1 MMKHNR
7 NLKKSLAAVLI
18 SIAIFFVVYL
28 ALRTYEYHTYIANTN
43 LKLITILNSLAD
55 RYPDIS
61 NIDKAKLINMPID
74 PKAYTFSYQLGIN
87 TAHDSLVTENE
98 ALHTFSM
105 VAEIIILCLM
115 CISIIG
121 IFVFYNHRKD
131 RELKKIS
138 HYLEQL
144 NLGNYSLE
152 IDDMSEDELS
162 ILKCELYKTT
172 VMLKESAANS
182 LSDKM
187 KLKESL
193 SDISHQLKTPLTSI
207 QITLDNLTDH
217 PDMDTQTRIQFIR
230 DIKREITNIQF
241 LVQSLLKLSRL
252 EANTVVFIRKNI
264 TTKAIVSKALQNVSI
279 LCDLKDISINLTGTN
294 EHYVL
299 CDERWH
305 VEAVTNIIKNC
316 IEHSFNGSKLDINL
330 EQNHLYTSITIRDY
344 GTGIDEEDK
353 KHLFER
359 FYRGKNASYDSC
371 GIGLSLAKAI
381 IEANNGS
388 ISADS
393 YPDGTAFTIRYY
405 H

>member
-1 MMKHNR
+1 MKHNH
-7 NLKKSLAAVLI
+7 NLKKSMAAVLI
-18 SIAIFFVVYL
+18 TVAIFLVVYL
-28 ALRTYEYHTYIANTN
+28 ALRTYEYHTYTANTN
-43 LKLITILNSLAD
+43 LKLITILNSLSD

-74 PKAYTFSYQLGIN
+74 PEAYTFSYRLGIN
-87 TAHDSLVTENE
+87 TSHDSLVAENA
-98 ALHTFSM
+98 ALHSFSM

-121 IFVFYNHRKD
+121 IFVCYNHRKD

-138 HYLEQL
+138 NYLEQL

-172 VMLKESAANS
+172 VMLKESSTNS

-207 QITLDNLTDH
+207 LVTLDNLTDH
-217 PDMDTQTRIQFIR
+217 PDMDAQTRIHFIR

-252 EANTVVFIRKNI
+252 ESNTVIFIRKNI
-264 TTKAIVSKALQNVSI
+264 TTWAIVSKALQNVSV
-279 LCDLKDISINLTGTN
+279 LCDLKDISINLSGTD
-294 EHYVL
+294 EHYIS
-299 CDERWH
+299 CDERWQ

-353 KHLFER
+353 NHLFER

-388 ISADS
+388 ISVDS